1 MVKDFNAKGDPVSS
15 DVFMTNGD
23 VPILALERIISE
35 PVNPFT
41 ENKLL
46 PDKDNGIIITTIGA
60 VSTYRHNK
68 YTYNIAKNQWLYVK
82 DNIFDP
88 SNWKIVSDQP

>member
-1 MVKDFNAKGDPVSS
+1 M
-15 DVFMTNGD
+15 
-23 VPILALERIISE
+23 PILVLEGIINE

-41 ENKLL
+41 ENPLR
-46 PDKDNGIIITTIGA
+46 PDKDDGVVITTIGA

-68 YTYNIAKNQWLYVK
+68 YTYNIAKNQWLYVR

-88 SNWKIVSDQP
+88 SNWKIISDQP